1 MAVDALRADYERT
14 KGKWQRLRDCFDGR
28 DAVLGRG
35 KEYIPDLPG
44 ADTAQNA
51 NYRARGNFYN
61 AVARTVQG
69 MNGMVYQIPP
79 VVEMPDAF
87 TDYLL
92 DVTLSNV
99 PFETFAMETGKEIFL
114 TGRYGILV
122 DMPEEDAEDNRP
134 YLVGYKAEQITNWR
148 SVRRGGDEVLSMVVL
163 LEKVEVTGEKDPFE
177 VGLIEQFRVVM
188 LNEAGQAVRQL
199 WRKRSD
205 KDKEWVQFG
214 GDKILMRRG
223 EALTFVPFTFMGA
236 LSPTP
241 ELKIPPLIDLADVNL
256 GHWRN
261 SVDHEYGLHLVA
273 LPTPWIAGSK
283 GAAEGSTMKIGPS
296 VVWELEVT
304 GKAGM
309 LEFTGAGLSSLSE
322 AMEEKKKQMATLCAR
337 LLEDQPSTQETASGV
352 RLRHSAETA
361 SVRTIAQSQ
370 EQGFIQALQIV
381 VWWAG
386 TDAKPQD
393 AEVTVELNKEYL
405 NVKASPEEVRVALT
419 ALQAGEMSFET
430 WYHFLEVGGWTREG
444 ITVEDE
450 KKDISQGE

>member
-1 MAVDALRADYERT
+1 NT
-14 KGKWQRLRDCFDGR
+14 S
-28 DAVLGRG
+28 
-35 KEYIPDLPG
+35 
-44 ADTAQNA
+44 
-51 NYRARGNFYN
+51 YRERGNFYN

-69 MNGMVYQIPP
+69 MNGMIYQTPP
-79 VVEMPDAF
+79 KVEMPDAF
-87 TDYLL
+87 SDYLL

-122 DMPEEDAEDNRP
+122 DMPEETAEDNRP

-163 LEKVEVTGEKDPFE
+163 LEKVEVTDPKDTFS
-177 VGLIEQFRVVM
+177 VGLVEQFRVVM
-188 LNEAGQAVRQL
+188 LNSEGQCIRQL
-199 WRKRSD
+199 WRQ
-205 KDKEWVQFG
+205 KDNKTKEWIQFG
-214 GDKILMRRG
+214 EDIVLMRRG
-223 EALTFVPFTFMGA
+223 EALDFVPFIFMGA

-241 ELKIPPLIDLADVNL
+241 ELKNPPLIDLADVNL
-256 GHWRN
+256 AHWRN

-273 LPTPWIAGSK
+273 LPTPWISGAK
-283 GAAEGSTMKIGPS
+283 GQPEGTTMKIGPS
-296 VVWELEVT
+296 VVWELEVQ

-309 LEFTGAGLSSLSE
+309 LEFTGKGLESLAS
-322 AMEEKKKQMATLCAR
+322 AMDEKKKQMATLGAR
-337 LLEDQPSTQETASGV
+337 LLEDQPGTQETASGV

-370 EQGFIQALQIV
+370 EQGFIQSLQIV

-386 TDAKPQD
+386 TDAKPKD
-393 AEVTVELNKEYL
+393 AGVNVELNKEYL

-444 ITVEDE
+444 VTVEDE
-450 KKDISQGE
+450 RLAITRGE

>member
-1 MAVDALRADYERT
+1 MSVDALRSDYERT
-14 KGKWQRLRDCFDGR
+14 KPKWQRLRDCFEGR
-28 DAVLGRG
+28 DTVLNRG
-35 KEYIPDLPG
+35 N
-44 ADTAQNA
+44 TS
-51 NYRARGNFYN
+51 YRERGNFYN

-69 MNGMVYQIPP
+69 MNGMIYQTPP
-79 VVEMPDAF
+79 KVEMPDAF
-87 TDYLL
+87 SDYLL

-122 DMPEEDAEDNRP
+122 DMPEETAEDNRP

-163 LEKVEVTGEKDPFE
+163 LEKVEVTDPKDTFS
-177 VGLIEQFRVVM
+177 VGLVEQFRVVM
-188 LNEAGQAVRQL
+188 LNSEGQCIRQL
-199 WRKRSD
+199 WRQ
-205 KDKEWVQFG
+205 KDNKTKEWIQFG
-214 GDKILMRRG
+214 EDIVLMRRG
-223 EALTFVPFTFMGA
+223 EALDFVPFIFMGA

-241 ELKIPPLIDLADVNL
+241 ELKNPPLIDLADVNL
-256 GHWRN
+256 AHWRN

-273 LPTPWIAGSK
+273 LPTPWISGAK
-283 GAAEGSTMKIGPS
+283 GQPEGTTMKIGPS
-296 VVWELEVT
+296 VVWELEVQ

-309 LEFTGAGLSSLSE
+309 LEFTGKGLESLAS
-322 AMEEKKKQMATLCAR
+322 AMDEKKKQMATLGAR
-337 LLEDQPSTQETASGV
+337 LLEDQPGTQETASGV

-370 EQGFIQALQIV
+370 EQGFIQSLQIV

-386 TDAKPQD
+386 TDAKPKD
-393 AEVTVELNKEYL
+393 AGVNVELNKEYL

-444 ITVEDE
+444 VTVEDE
-450 KKDISQGE
+450 RLAITRGE